1 MRHIITNAFS
11 ANMLDESKSS
21 LVLFNPIPVEQAAI
35 IAKSEEWES
44 SLGHEDIVNV
54 VNAQLGT
61 SFKMN
66 RRTDILETG
75 DAILLAQYKG
85 PRLPE
90 GATTLPEGA
99 RIQYYMIIVIGPS
112 ETPDD
117 GINEQL
123 KEE

>member
-1 MRHIITNAFS
+1 MKKIICNAFS
-11 ANMLDESKSS
+11 ANMIDETKGS

-61 SFKMN
+61 SFTMN
-66 RRTDILETG
+66 RRTDVLETG
-75 DAILLAQYKG
+75 DVILLAQYKG

-90 GATTLPEGA
+90 GATALPEGA